1 MPNIFEDDDELKDQG
16 LSDEDRK
23 KQAEEAGLD
32 QTTNLQK
39 DKIFNNNYESTDF
52 DTTPIKF
59 EVDSRYQGGSQ
70 GTNLEDNI
78 EGKMAYKHIS
88 GVLERSKF
96 SELNKPDAEGSY
108 KKLNKLQINEV
119 YSFVVMTLPE
129 FPRIHVF
136 STIQDF
142 FDVNSNK
149 FYDSLSNTFKKE
161 LIEELRDLGNLRE
174 KTRGPLF

>member
-1 MPNIFEDDDELKDQG
+1 MNIFEDDDELKDPG
-16 LSDEDRK
+16 LSDEERK
-23 KQAEEAGLD
+23 AKAEDAGLD
-32 QTTNLQK
+32 STTNLQK
-39 DKIFNNNYESTDF
+39 DKIFNNNYESTEF
-52 DTTPIKF
+52 DTSPIKF
-59 EVDSRYQGGSQ
+59 QMSSQYEGGSS

-78 EGKMAYKHIS
+78 EGKMAFEHIS
-88 GVLERSKF
+88 SVLDQSKY
-96 SELNKPDAEGSY
+96 SSLNKPDADGNY

-119 YSFVVMTLPE
+119 YSYVVMTLPE

-136 STIQDF
+136 STIQDY

-161 LIEELRDLGNLRE
+161 LIEELRELGNLRE

>member
-1 MPNIFEDDDELKDQG
+1 MNIFEDDELKDQG
-16 LSDEDRK
+16 ISDEERK

-32 QTTNLQK
+32 QTTDLQK

-59 EVDSRYQGGSQ
+59 TVSSQYEGGSN

-78 EGKMAYKHIS
+78 EAKMAFEHIS
-88 GVLERSKF
+88 SVLAKSKY
-96 SELNKPDAEGSY
+96 SELNKPDSEGNY
-108 KKLNKLQINEV
+108 RKLNKLQINEV

-129 FPRIHVF
+129 FPRIHIF
-136 STIQDF
+136 STIQDY

-174 KTRGPLF
+174 KTNGPLF